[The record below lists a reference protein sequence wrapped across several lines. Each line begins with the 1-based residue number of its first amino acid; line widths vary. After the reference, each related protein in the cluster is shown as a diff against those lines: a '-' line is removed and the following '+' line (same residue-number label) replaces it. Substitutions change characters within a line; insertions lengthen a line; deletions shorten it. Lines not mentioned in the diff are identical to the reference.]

1 MKNINVDMF
10 IIAAG
15 IVLLILASPIF
26 IFTSIFPTIN
36 SQIGSHQISSWV
48 ALALGFVGFVMI
60 IYGAAR
66 HNI

>member
-1 MKNINVDMF
+1 LKKINIDIL

-15 IVLLILASPIF
+15 IILLLLASPIF

-36 SQIGSHQISSWV
+36 SQIGQHQISSWL
-48 ALALGFVGFVMI
+48 ALALGFVGFILI